1 MLMTVKLFLLGRPG
15 CGKSRTAKHV
25 EAFIRNNGWDWITS
39 NFKDYDILH
48 EMAEND
54 ILHEEIYLHED
65 GTFDVKKA
73 SKLDEAIHILE
84 SRINEHFPNIDIH
97 QSGNNQFI
105 IIELAR
111 GNYDDAF
118 TQFLPVFLQNAYFLL
133 IDADFDECKKRIKQR
148 ITSSDPDN
156 RDNHDIS
163 NFVMETY
170 YRNQYPL
177 TMEHLLPRFQ
187 MLNNNGE
194 WEDFTKELEPF
205 IRQILNIPDA
215 DR

>member
-1 MLMTVKLFLLGRPG
+1 MTVKLFLLGRPG
-15 CGKSRTAKHV
+15 CGKSRTAKYV
-25 EAFIRNNGWDWITS
+25 ETLIRNNGWDWITS

-54 ILHEEIYLHED
+54 SFHEEILLHED
-65 GTFDVKKA
+65 GSFDVKKA
-73 SKLDEAIHILE
+73 SKLDEAIHALE
-84 SRINEHFPNIDIH
+84 SRVNENFPNIDVH

-118 TQFLPVFLQNAYFLL
+118 GQFLPVFLQNAYFLL

-156 RDNHDIS
+156 HDIS
-163 NFVMETY
+163 TFVMETY
-170 YRNQYPL
+170 YRNQHPL

-194 WEDFTKELEPF
+194 WDGFIKELEPF
-205 IRQILNIPDA
+205 IRQILNIPDS
-215 DR
+215 DK